1 MLDRFFPVAL
11 CTTVALAQSSASFAQ
26 DAPPFA
32 AFDLASEAFLND
44 PHDLDIGPDG
54 LLYVAD
60 KFGNRITVLDPD
72 TLELVRNIG
81 EGALPGVH
89 DISFGPDGRAIAAIT
104 GRGLAAVIPDIQAE
118 TLEVDLA
125 YSAPST
131 EGALAH
137 SSGRFYV
144 MASGIGVLA
153 MFDDR
158 EMGASASGHLGAH
171 DVAEAPNGNIW
182 VADNAQRRI
191 VEYSMDLKRLRVID
205 DPKYGFIGPRY
216 LDFDDFGRML
226 VADQDAHRVL
236 LIDPGPEGQGRLL
249 GVLGTGQPGL
259 GPGLFDDPEGVV
271 AWNNS
276 YFISDS
282 DNNRI
287 VRYTIVIN

>member
-1 MLDRFFPVAL
+1 MIRHAMVMFLL
-11 CTTVALAQSSASFAQ
+11 GGLAAQAQ

-32 AFDLASEAFLND
+32 AFDLASEPILND
-44 PHDLDIGPDG
+44 PHDLAIGPDG
-54 LLYVAD
+54 MLYVAD
-60 KFGNRITVLDPD
+60 KFGSRITVLDPE
-72 TLELVRNIG
+72 TLKLIRHIG

-89 DISFGPDGRAIAAIT
+89 DISFGPDGQAVVAIT
-104 GRGLAAVIPDIQAE
+104 GRGLAAIIADISAE
-118 TLEVDLA
+118 TLDVELA
-125 YSAPST
+125 YSAPAT

-137 SSGRFYV
+137 SSGRIYV

-153 MFDDR
+153 GFDGR
-158 EMGASASGHLGAH
+158 EMFASATGHPGAH

-191 VEYSMDLKRLRVID
+191 VEYNQDLERLRVID

-216 LDFDDFGRML
+216 MDFDDFGRMV

-236 LIDPGPEGQGRLL
+236 LIDPGTEGSGSLL
-249 GVLGTGQPGL
+249 GVLGTGQPGM
-259 GPGLFDDPEGVV
+259 GTNQFDDPEGVV
-271 AWNNS
+271 VWNNS

-287 VRYTIVIN
+287 VRYTIVMN